1 MKRVIWYVVVIAITL
16 VTLILIWQ
24 FSISIVLFALSLAVA
39 AALRPL
45 ISQIAMRIRSKRF
58 ALSLVYSAVIG
69 SILVLLVVGGQ
80 LLFHD
85 LQKATDD
92 FATSYEHVKND
103 WPREGSMFQQT
114 LAEQLPFPDDLY
126 RAITSEEGIVTL
138 TADGGPGQNI
148 FSIFGYIAIILV
160 LSIYWSADQLRF
172 ERLSVSLFRTDHRP
186 KALHIWRAIES
197 GVGAYLRSETIQSVL
212 AGLILGLG
220 YWMIG
225 LRYPALL
232 AIWGAI
238 VRLIPWFG
246 GLIAVIPLLFL
257 AAVSSPIPS
266 FLAILYT
273 VVVLILLG
281 RAVEPRVLG
290 QQRNNSLLIVLFVII
305 LAEAF
310 GFIGVLLAPPLA
322 VAIHILLQELYP
334 IFTRRNSQKLQ
345 EAHELKKRLSRLR
358 KNVKSPA
365 STEAMRFLNQL
376 YQLVRQ
382 TISYMHRY

>member
-24 FSISIVLFALSLAVA
+24 FSIAIVLFALSLAVA

-92 FATSYEHVKND
+92 FATSYERVKND
-103 WPREGSMFQQT
+103 WPREGSMFQQS
-114 LAEQLPFPDDLY
+114 LVEQLPSPDDLY

-138 TADGGPGQNI
+138 TSDGGPGQNF

-172 ERLSVSLFRTDHRP
+172 ERLSVSLFPTDHRP
-186 KALHIWRAIES
+186 KALHIWRAIER
-197 GVGAYLRSETIQSVL
+197 GAGAYLRSELIQSVL
-212 AGLILGLG
+212 AGLILGAG

-246 GLIAVIPLLFL
+246 ALVAVIPLFFL
-257 AAVSSPIPS
+257 AAASSPISS

-273 VVVLILLG
+273 VVVLLFLKT
-281 RAVEPRVLG
+281 AVEPRFLE
-290 QQRNNSLLIVLFVII
+290 QKSNNSLLIVMFVII

-322 VAIHILLQELYP
+322 VAVQILLQELYP
-334 IFTRRNSQKLQ
+334 IFTRSNSQELQ
-345 EAHELKKRLSRLR
+345 EAFALKNRLSRVR
-358 KNVKSPA
+358 KYVKSSA
-365 STEAMRFLNQL
+365 STESMRFVNQL

-382 TISYMHRY
+382 TISYMQRY